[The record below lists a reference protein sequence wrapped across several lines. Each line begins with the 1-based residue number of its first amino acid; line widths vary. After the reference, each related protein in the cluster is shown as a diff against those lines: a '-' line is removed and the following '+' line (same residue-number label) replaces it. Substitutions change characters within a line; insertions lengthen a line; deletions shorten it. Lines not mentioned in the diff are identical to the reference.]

1 MSLRAALA
9 RLAPDPFV
17 LTLLGCA
24 ALASL
29 LPASGAAAHWL
40 QIAATIAVGLLFFLH
55 GARLSRDAVL
65 AGLRHWRLH
74 LMILAATFVLYPLLG
89 LGLTAIAPLSSSLLI
104 GLLFVCLLPSTVQS
118 SIAYTSIAGGN
129 IAAAVVAATLS
140 NLLGIFITPL
150 LASIVLHAQG
160 FVITTDQIVRIALNL
175 LAPFLLGHALR
186 PWIGAWVARHKTL
199 LSYSDRSAILLAVYS
214 AFSAAMV
221 QGVWSRIGGAELAI
235 LIVAAASLLAFVMV
249 FLTFASRLLG
259 FNKDDEIAI
268 VFCGAKKSLVT
279 GIPMAS
285 VLFTGAT
292 LAGAIIPLMIYHQIE
307 LMAAAWLSRRYA
319 VARAKSTGT

>member
-1 MSLRAALA
+1 MNLRAALT

-17 LTLLGCA
+17 LALLACA

-29 LPASGAAAHWL
+29 LPASGAAAVWL
-40 QIAATIAVGLLFFLH
+40 QIAANIAIGLLFFLH
-55 GARLSRDAVL
+55 GARLSHDAVL

-74 LMILAATFVLYPLLG
+74 LVILCATFALYPLLG
-89 LGLTAIAPLSSSLLI
+89 LGLTAIAPLSSTLLI

-140 NLLGIFITPL
+140 NLIGIFVTPL

-186 PWIGAWVARHKTL
+186 PWIGAWVARHKAL
-199 LSYSDRSAILLAVYS
+199 LSLCDRSAILLAVYS
-214 AFSAAMV
+214 AFSVAMV

-235 LIVAAASLLAFVMV
+235 LIVAAASLLAFVIV
-249 FLTFASRLLG
+249 VLTLASRLLG
-259 FNKDDEIAI
+259 FNKEDEIAI
-268 VFCGAKKSLVT
+268 VFCGAKKSLAT

-285 VLFTGAT
+285 VLFSGAT
-292 LAGAIIPLMIYHQIE
+292 LAGAIIPLMIYHQME
-307 LMAAAWLSRRYA
+307 LMTAAWLSRRYA
-319 VARAKSTGT
+319 VARANSGA